1 MPKDLHQL
9 PKLKDSLSFLY
20 IEHAIVE
27 QDDLS
32 IRIIRADGQVPVPI
46 AATTVLMLGPG
57 VSITHAAIKAIC
69 DNGCSVVWCG
79 QAASRF
85 YAVGLGETRSAENL
99 LKQAKACMD
108 EKLHMEV
115 VRRMYLRRFPDMDCA
130 GMTLQQIRG
139 LEGIRVREAYKQF
152 AKRYG
157 VPWQRRDYKTTQW
170 DDADPINRALSVA
183 NNVLYGV
190 CQGAIVSLGYSSGL
204 GFIHTGKMLSFVYDI
219 ADLYKAECTI
229 PAAFSVVGGS
239 YVDLDSEVRS
249 ACRRL
254 MKYQRILKRIPE
266 DIAWILDAGVL
277 IEQAEALPIG
287 DLWDGEDSSIAGGMN
302 HAERGRK

>member
-9 PKLKDSLSFLY
+9 PKLRDSLSFLY
-20 IEHAIVE
+20 VERAIVE

-32 IRIIRADGQVPVPI
+32 IKVIRADGQIPVPI

-85 YAVGLGETRSAENL
+85 YAIGMGETHSAENL
-99 LKQAKACMD
+99 LIQAKACMD

-115 VRRMYLRRFPDMDCA
+115 VRRMYLRRFPDMDCT

-139 LEGIRVREAYKQF
+139 LEGIRVREAYRQF
-152 AKRYG
+152 AKQYG
-157 VPWQRRDYKTTQW
+157 VPWRGRDYKSTDWNDT
-170 DDADPINRALSVA
+170 DPINRALSTA
-183 NNVLYGV
+183 NNVLYSV
-190 CQGAIVSLGYSSGL
+190 CQAAIVSLGYSTGL

-219 ADLYKAECTI
+219 ADLYKAQCTI
-229 PAAFSVVGGS
+229 PAAFSVVGDG
-239 YVDLDSEVRS
+239 YADLEGEVRS
-249 ACRRL
+249 ACR
-254 MKYQRILKRIPE
+254 KFIKAHRIMKRIPE
-266 DIAWILDAGVL
+266 DIAWVLNAGTEK
-277 IEQAEALPIG
+277 EQLPSLAIG
-287 DLWDGEDSSIAGGMN
+287 DLWDENGNTIAGGMN
-302 HAERGRK
+302 HSGRGPV